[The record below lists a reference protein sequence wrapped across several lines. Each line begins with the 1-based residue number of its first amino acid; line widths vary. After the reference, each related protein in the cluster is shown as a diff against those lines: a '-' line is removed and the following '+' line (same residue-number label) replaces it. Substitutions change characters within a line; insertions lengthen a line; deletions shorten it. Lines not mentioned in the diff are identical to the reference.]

1 MKQFDISLEKLWY
14 ILIGVTIRQQLVY
27 VKIKLK
33 LK

>member
-14 ILIGVTIRQQLVY
+14 ILIGVTIRQFVY